1 MYREVVLNCFRF
13 LGFKSLD
20 EVDRLTIPEYELL
33 MKAVELREADL
44 DYRLHM
50 QAFLN
55 MQVKAKKKTGKFKEK
70 FVFTTFEKF
79 YNRQKAIDKIMNPK
93 KKERFA
99 GIGKLLKK
107 GGGQD
112 G

>member
-1 MYREVVLNCFRF
+1 M
-13 LGFKSLD
+13 GFKSFA
-20 EVDRLTIPEYELL
+20 EVDDLTMEEYELL

-55 MQVKAKKKTGKFKEK
+55 MQVKAKKKSGKFKEK

-79 YNRQKAIDKIMNPK
+79 YNRQKVIDEIMNPK
-93 KKERFA
+93 KKKDRFA
-99 GIGKLLKK
+99 GIGKLLKR
-107 GGGQD
+107 GGEQD
-112 G
+112 GG

>member
-1 MYREVVLNCFRF
+1 LNCFRF
-13 LGFKSLD
+13 LNFKSFE

-50 QAFLN
+50 QAYLN
-55 MQVKAKKKTGKFKEK
+55 LRVKAKKKSGRRKEK
-70 FVFTTFEKF
+70 PVFTTFEKF
-79 YNRQKAIDKIMNPK
+79 YNRQKAIDEIMNPRK
-93 KKERFA
+93 KKARFV

-107 GGGQD
+107 GGEENG
-112 G
+112 

>member
-1 MYREVVLNCFRF
+1 
-13 LGFKSLD
+13 
-20 EVDRLTIPEYELL
+20 

-55 MQVKAKKKTGKFKEK
+55 MQVKAKKKSGKFKEK

-79 YNRQKAIDKIMNPK
+79 YNRQKTIDEIMNPK
-93 KKERFA
+93 KKKDRFA
-99 GIGKLLKK
+99 GIGKLLKR
-107 GGGQD
+107 GGEQD
-112 G
+112 GR

>member
-1 MYREVVLNCFRF
+1 
-13 LGFKSLD
+13 
-20 EVDRLTIPEYELL
+20 
-33 MKAVELREADL
+33 MKAVALRETDL

-55 MQVKAKKKTGKFKEK
+55 MQVKAKKKNGKYKEK
-70 FVFTTFEKF
+70 PIFTTFEKF
-79 YNRQKAIDKIMNPK
+79 YNRQKAIDEIMNPK
-93 KKERFA
+93 KKDRFS

>member
-1 MYREVVLNCFRF
+1 
-13 LGFKSLD
+13 
-20 EVDRLTIPEYELL
+20 

-55 MQVKAKKKTGKFKEK
+55 MQVKAKKKSGKFKEK

-79 YNRQKAIDKIMNPK
+79 YNRQKIIDEIMNPK
-93 KKERFA
+93 KKKDRFA
-99 GIGKLLKK
+99 GIGKLLKR
-107 GGGQD
+107 GGEQD
-112 G
+112 GR